1 MIRPIQ
7 VMKFGGTSVGDPTRI
22 RGAANIAVEASKQRS
37 VVMVVSAMSGVTNT
51 LIAAASKA
59 ATGDEAAAEALT
71 IALQK
76 KHRDTI
82 ETLIPEGEQRRKLFS
97 EIDGLID
104 RAANYCRGCA
114 LLGELSPR
122 ALDVIAGSG
131 ERISA
136 RIAAAV
142 LRQMGHRGVAFDA
155 TDLIV
160 TDEVHGGARP
170 IANLTREKTQAA
182 LLPLLEAGGIPVV
195 TGYIAATAKNVP
207 TTLGRGGSDFSATIL
222 GAALDAQDVIIW
234 TDVNGVLTADPTMV
248 PEAVTL
254 DEVSYTEAG
263 ELAFF
268 GAKVLHPMTLR
279 PVIESGIPVWIRNSF
294 KPEQA
299 GTKITQS
306 VAPTPQGVKAV
317 TATRDVAMIAVA
329 GPGIIGVPDIA
340 ARIFGATASVRANI
354 VMISQSSSQDS
365 ICFVVQAADA
375 ARTEKA
381 LREALYDDVHQHD
394 LEHVKVNRNVAI
406 VAAVGENMC
415 GTPGIA
421 GRVFSTLGK
430 TGINIIAIAQGSSE
444 YNISF
449 LVESA
454 GMEKAVQ
461 ALHHEFGLSRR
472 PETAAVTSKT
482 AGTFEN
488 RI

>member
-1 MIRPIQ
+1 MSRPIQ
-7 VMKFGGTSVGDPTRI
+7 VMKFGGTSVGDAARI
-22 RGAANIAVEASKQRS
+22 QSAANIAGEAAKTRS
-37 VVMVVSAMSGVTNT
+37 VVVVVSAMSGVTNT
-51 LIAAASKA
+51 LIAAAGKA
-59 ATGDEAAAEALT
+59 ATGDEASGEALT
-71 IALQK
+71 TALHT
-76 KHRDTI
+76 KHRETI
-82 ETLIPEGEQRRKLFS
+82 EKLIPSLDKRRELLVEVDS
-97 EIDGLID
+97 LIE

-122 ALDVIAGSG
+122 ALDVIAGTG
-131 ERISA
+131 ERLTA
-136 RIAAAV
+136 RITAAV
-142 LRQMGHRGVAFDA
+142 LREMGHHGVAFDA

-170 IANLTREKTQAA
+170 LAGPTRTKTQAA
-182 LLPLLEAGGIPVV
+182 LGPLLEAGGIPVV
-195 TGYIAATAKNVP
+195 TGYIAATAKGIP

-234 TDVNGVLTADPTMV
+234 TDVNGVLTADPRMV
-248 PEAVTL
+248 PDAVTL

-279 PVIESGIPVWIRNSF
+279 PVIEKAIPVWIRNSF

-299 GTKITQS
+299 GTKITQT
-306 VAPTPQGVKAV
+306 VRPTPQGVKAV
-317 TATRDVAMIAVA
+317 TATRDVAMISVA

-381 LREALYDDVHQHD
+381 LRDALHDDVHQHD
-394 LEHVKVNRNVAI
+394 LEHIKVNKNVAV
-406 VAAVGENMC
+406 VAAVGENMA

-421 GRVFSTLGK
+421 GRVFSTMGK
-430 TGINIIAIAQGSSE
+430 EGINLIAIAQGSSE

-449 LVESA
+449 LVES
-454 GMEKAVQ
+454 GSMEKAVK
-461 ALHHEFGLSRR
+461 ALHQTFDLGKQSESA
-472 PETAAVTSKT
+472 ETVTRS
-482 AGTFEN
+482 A
-488 RI
+488 

>member
-1 MIRPIQ
+1 MSLPIQ
-7 VMKFGGTSVGDPTRI
+7 VMKFGGTSVGDAGRI
-22 RGAANIAVEASKQRS
+22 RGAAAIAAETAKQRS
-37 VVMVVSAMSGVTNT
+37 VVVVVSAMSGVTNT
-51 LIAAASKA
+51 LIAAAQKSA
-59 ATGDEAAAEALT
+59 SGDEAAAEALT
-71 IALQK
+71 HALQN
-76 KHRDTI
+76 KHREAIDALISNI
-82 ETLIPEGEQRRKLFS
+82 EKRRELLVEIDTLIE
-97 EIDGLID
+97 

-122 ALDVIAGSG
+122 ALDVVAGTG
-131 ERISA
+131 ERLTA
-136 RIAAAV
+136 RITAAV
-142 LRQMGHRGVAFDA
+142 LREMGCRGVAFDA

-170 IANLTREKTQAA
+170 LSDSTRTKTQAA
-182 LLPLLEAGGIPVV
+182 LGPLLEAGGIPVV
-195 TGYIAATAKNVP
+195 TGYIAATAKGIP

-222 GAALDAQDVIIW
+222 GAALDAQEVIIW
-234 TDVNGVLTADPTMV
+234 TDVNGVLTADPRMV
-248 PEAVTL
+248 TDAVTL

-279 PVIESGIPVWIRNSF
+279 PVIESAIPVWIRNSF

-299 GTKITQS
+299 GTKITQN
-306 VAPTPQGVKAV
+306 VRPTPQGVKAV

-365 ICFVVQAADA
+365 VCFVVQAADA

-381 LREALYDDVHQHD
+381 LHDVLYEDVHQHD
-394 LEHVKVNRNVAI
+394 LEHIKVNRNVAI

-421 GRVFSTLGK
+421 GRVFSTMGEA
-430 TGINIIAIAQGSSE
+430 GVNIIAIAQGSSE

-449 LVESA
+449 LVESPS
-454 GMEKAVQ
+454 MEKAVK
-461 ALHHEFGLSRR
+461 ALHQSFGLSRLA
-472 PETAAVTSKT
+472 EAAEVGSKL
-482 AGTFEN
+482 A
-488 RI
+488 

>member
-1 MIRPIQ
+1 MTRSIQ

-22 RGAANIAVEASKQRS
+22 RGAANIAAEASKNRS

-59 ATGDEAAAEALT
+59 ATGDESAGEALT
-71 IALQK
+71 AALQK

-82 ETLIPEGEQRRKLFS
+82 ETLIPEGEQRRQLFK
-97 EIDGLID
+97 EIDVLID

-122 ALDVIAGSG
+122 ALDVIAGTG
-131 ERISA
+131 ERVSS
-136 RIAAAV
+136 RIVAAV
-142 LRQMGHRGVAFDA
+142 LRQMGYRGVAYDA

-170 IANLTREKTQAA
+170 ISKLTREKTQAG
-182 LLPLLEAGGIPVV
+182 LLPALEVGVIPVV
-195 TGYIAATAKNVP
+195 TGYIAATAKGAP

-234 TDVNGVLTADPTMV
+234 TDVNGVLTADPRMV

-294 KPEQA
+294 KPEQT

-306 VAPTPQGVKAV
+306 VRPAPQGVKAV

-365 ICFVVQAADA
+365 ICFVVQAPDA
-375 ARTEKA
+375 ARTETA
-381 LREALYDDVHQHD
+381 LREALYEDVHQHD
-394 LEHVKVNRNVAI
+394 LEHVKINRNVAI

-449 LVESA
+449 LVDSA
-454 GMEKAVQ
+454 GMEKAVK
-461 ALHHEFGLSRR
+461 ALHQEFGLNQQAEAATVAS
-472 PETAAVTSKT
+472 ETA
-482 AGTFEN
+482 
-488 RI
+488 